1 MRIDFSKFGNIKDHL
16 ITIGVML
23 LALLMM
29 IARQDGA
36 FQNARVASM
45 NVISVLEAPLSNVR
59 IYRTA
64 LKTNAELERQNILLQ
79 DEISRLRSMRE
90 ENVILRELLA
100 LKDTTTYPLVP
111 VRVVS
116 KTLSGVNNSIIIN
129 AGSRHGVEVG
139 MPVINAEGL
148 VGQVV
153 LTGERNATVLPIINQ
168 QFRVSGMIEGSR
180 ALGILAW
187 EGTGGDELVLRY
199 VPITIPVSKGMR
211 VFTSGLSSQF
221 PPGIPIGE
229 IIRFE
234 PEPGKDTQLIY
245 VRAYSSLYRLAEAHV
260 MLFRADE
267 EVLNLEQTWNR
278 AQR

>member
-36 FQNARVASM
+36 FQNVRVASM

-64 LKTNAELERQNILLQ
+64 LKTNADLERQNILLQ

-90 ENVILRELLA
+90 ENEILRGLLA
-100 LKDTTTYPLVP
+100 LKDTVTYPLVP

-129 AGSRHGVEVG
+129 AGSYHGVEVG
-139 MPVINAEGL
+139 MPVINAQGL

-153 LTGERNATVLPIINQ
+153 LAGERNSTVLPIINR
-168 QFRVSGMIEGSR
+168 QFRVSAMIEGSR
-180 ALGILAW
+180 AFGILSW
-187 EGTGGDELVLRY
+187 EGTGANELILRY
-199 VPITIPVSKGMR
+199 VPITIPVTEGMR
-211 VFTSGLSSQF
+211 INTSGLSSQF
-221 PPGIPIGE
+221 PQGIPIGE
-229 IIRFE
+229 ITRFE

-245 VRAYSSLYRLAEAHV
+245 VNVYSSLYRLAEAHV

-267 EVLNLEQTWNR
+267 EVLMLEQNWNR